1 MKEDTRYGGGGSRY
15 LSLFNRFQ
23 VLNMFSVFRC
33 ALSLRH
39 PDGVESNGV
48 RSVVGT

>member
-1 MKEDTRYGGGGSRY
+1 MAGEGQGI

-23 VLNMFSVFRC
+23 VLNMFSVFWC